1 MNSWDGTLYTVGI
14 PYEVHNKHS
23 QKNLGIPYSLIHCSQ
38 YEDYAMNAWEAWPDT
53 LIHCSQYKDNTMDAW
68 EAWPD
73 AYIGR
78 TANRYIFYIL
88 PEKGRKLS
96 PQQNFGLFVV
106 FTPPPHPHVACSFIQ
121 AVWAVPVVLFKLWR
135 QRVPVVLFKL
145 WRQSELKHR
154 QEFAR
159 VRGAFIYDTVYT
171 KYPSLEPRTQL
182 RWMSKAS
189 CLQSTYSVFKAIA
202 SGCIV

>member
-1 MNSWDGTLYTVGI
+1 MSWVNRKLVYHCTVQWLYNVHSQITARDTAMNSWDGTLHTVGI

-38 YEDYAMNAWEAWPDT
+38 YEDYAMNAWEAWPD
-53 LIHCSQYKDNTMDAW
+53 
-68 EAWPD
+68 

-96 PQQNFGLFVV
+96 PQKNFGLFVV

-121 AVWAVPVVLFKLWR
+121 AVL
-135 QRVPVVLFKL
+135 
-145 WRQSELKHR
+145 
-154 QEFAR
+154 
-159 VRGAFIYDTVYT
+159 
-171 KYPSLEPRTQL
+171 
-182 RWMSKAS
+182 
-189 CLQSTYSVFKAIA
+189 
-202 SGCIV
+202 